1 MKTSTLRSSLITFIS
16 ILLLIFIWKTA
27 SVMVN
32 SEIILPSPEA
42 TFKDLFLIIKSESF
56 WPTVV
61 ATIIRLLIA
70 FLIASVLGV
79 IVGLVTG
86 FSNLTN
92 ALFRPFLIVI
102 MSTPIISFILLALI
116 WFKTDYV
123 PIFATFLITFPI
135 VTNNVR
141 EGVKNVD
148 EKLIQMAKAYRVKR
162 WRILTDIYLPS
173 IVSYLAAA
181 ISTAIGIGW
190 KVVVTAE
197 VLSQPQYAIGTML
210 QNSKIYLETSSVFAW
225 TLIAIILSFTFE
237 KLIRMSEKRFIKWR

>member
-32 SEIILPSPEA
+32 SEIILPEA

-237 KLIRMSEKRFIKWR
+237 KFKL